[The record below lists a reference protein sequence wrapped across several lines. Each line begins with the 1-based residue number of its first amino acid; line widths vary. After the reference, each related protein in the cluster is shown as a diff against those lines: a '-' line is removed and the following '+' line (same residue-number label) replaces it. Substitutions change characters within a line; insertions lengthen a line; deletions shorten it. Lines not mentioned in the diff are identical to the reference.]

1 MAHPEEPTLPEDTG
15 QRKNKNMEEL
25 MKMIVRRTALAVCT
39 LVLAVILPTAA
50 SAACTGFDDLPE
62 TADCYESVMYLAEH
76 EITQGTG
83 NGYFSPDAP
92 VTVRQWAMMLCR
104 AYDVKVEG
112 NSWSDLSQSAV
123 EQSYR
128 KGWLN
133 ETALSAPN
141 IQLCRGALL
150 KSAFAAAKIPVYDS
164 VLYAGG
170 VSLPDYENC
179 IRIGKELQLC
189 GEANT
194 ANEIVTRRDAAMLLH
209 AILTR
214 AFTVEAPPAPVA
226 LVNAAGVNI
235 NDYLVALRQ
244 VPEPML
250 AAFNAAGWTY
260 RIDFDYISELSK
272 QLNMSCIGATNYS
285 QKTIY
290 ISEASATLHE
300 FGHFL
305 DWTLG
310 FPAEHEQLFR
320 AEAAAAPL
328 RNYAKTNAR
337 EYFADCFAYCII
349 HGNDS
354 EMMESLRKN
363 APQTCTYFEE
373 LEKTVGADAFV
384 PNDIANIF

>member
-1 MAHPEEPTLPEDTG
+1 MAHPEEPTLPEDTE

-25 MKMIVRRTALAVCT
+25 MKMIVRRTVLAVCI
-39 LVLAVILPTAA
+39 LVLALILPAAA
-50 SAACTGFDDLPE
+50 SAACTGFDDVPE

-83 NGYFSPDAP
+83 NGCFSPDAP
-92 VTVRQWAMMLCR
+92 VTTSQWAVMLCR
-104 AYDVKVEG
+104 AYGVETKG
-112 NSWSDLSQSAV
+112 NSWSELSQSAV

-128 KGWLN
+128 NGWLN

-141 IQLCRGALL
+141 IQLCRGSLL

-170 VSLPDYENC
+170 VSLPDHENC
-179 IRIGKELQLC
+179 IRIGKKLQLC
-189 GEANT
+189 GEEDD

-214 AFTVEAPPAPVA
+214 AFAVTAPAALVT

-235 NDYLVALRQ
+235 NDYLLALRQ

-250 AAFNAAGWTY
+250 AAFEVAGWTY
-260 RIDFDYISELSK
+260 RIDFNYISELSK
-272 QLNMSCIGATNYS
+272 QLNMSCIGATSYG

-305 DWTLG
+305 DWMLG

-328 RNYAKTNAR
+328 RDYAKTNAR
-337 EYFADCFAYCII
+337 EYFADCFAYWVKYA
-349 HGNDS
+349 GNTNAIS
-354 EMMESLRKN
+354 LLQECAPMTYRYMEKIM
-363 APQTCTYFEE
+363 
-373 LEKTVGADAFV
+373 G
-384 PNDIANIF
+384 IAN

>member
-1 MAHPEEPTLPEDTG
+1 
-15 QRKNKNMEEL
+15 

-39 LVLAVILPTAA
+39 LVLAVTLSTAA
-50 SAACTGFDDLPE
+50 SAACTGFDDVLE
-62 TADCYESVMYLAEH
+62 SADCYESVIYLAKC
-76 EITQGTG
+76 EIAAGTG
-83 NGYFSPDAP
+83 NDCFSPEQLI
-92 VTVRQWAMMLCR
+92 TVEQWAVMLCR
-104 AYDVKVEG
+104 AYGAETIGDSWQDVGRSSVVE
-112 NSWSDLSQSAV
+112 A
-123 EQSYR
+123 YR
-128 KGWLN
+128 QGWLN

-170 VSLPDYENC
+170 VSLPDHENC

-214 AFTVEAPPAPVA
+214 AFTVTAPEAPVT

-235 NDYLVALRQ
+235 NDYLLALRQ

-250 AAFNAAGWTY
+250 AAFKVAGWTY

-320 AEAAAAPL
+320 AEAATAPL

-337 EYFADCFAYCII
+337 EYFADCFAYWVKYAENANAISLLQECAP
-349 HGNDS
+349 
-354 EMMESLRKN
+354 MTYRYMEDLMR
-363 APQTCTYFEE
+363 
-373 LEKTVGADAFV
+373 
-384 PNDIANIF
+384 IANRL

>member
-50 SAACTGFDDLPE
+50 SAACTGFDDVPE
-62 TADCYESVMYLAEH
+62 SADCYENVIYLAEC
-76 EITQGTG
+76 EIAAGTG
-83 NGYFSPDAP
+83 NDCFSPEQLI
-92 VTVRQWAMMLCR
+92 TVEQWAVMLCR
-104 AYDVKVEG
+104 AYGAETIGDSWQDVGRSSVVE
-112 NSWSDLSQSAV
+112 A
-123 EQSYR
+123 YR

-285 QKTIY
+285 RKTIY

-305 DWTLG
+305 DWTRG

-337 EYFADCFAYCII
+337 EYFADCFAYWVKYA
-349 HGNDS
+349 GNTNAIS
-354 EMMESLRKN
+354 LLQECTPMTYRYMEDLMR
-363 APQTCTYFEE
+363 
-373 LEKTVGADAFV
+373 
-384 PNDIANIF
+384 IAN

>member
-25 MKMIVRRTALAVCT
+25 MKTIVRRTALAVCI
-39 LVLAVILPTAA
+39 LVLALILPIAA
-50 SAACTGFDDLPE
+50 SAACAGFDDVPE
-62 TADCYESVMYLAEH
+62 TANCYESVMYLAEC
-76 EITQGTG
+76 EIADGTG
-83 NGYFSPDAP
+83 NDCFSPEQLI
-92 VTVRQWAMMLCR
+92 TVEQWAVMLCR
-104 AYDVKVEG
+104 AYGVETIGDSWQDVGRSSVVK
-112 NSWSDLSQSAV
+112 A
-123 EQSYR
+123 YR
-128 KGWLN
+128 QGWLN

-150 KSAFAAAKIPVYDS
+150 KSAFATAKIPVYDS

-170 VSLPDYENC
+170 VSLPDHENC

-189 GEANT
+189 GEEDD

-214 AFTVEAPPAPVA
+214 AFAVTAPAAPVT

-235 NDYLVALRQ
+235 NDYLLALRQ
-244 VPEPML
+244 VPEPVL

-290 ISEASATLHE
+290 LSEASATLHE

-310 FPAEHEQLFR
+310 IPAEHEQLYL
-320 AEAAAAPL
+320 AEAQNSGL
-328 RNYAKTNAR
+328 RDYAKTNAR
-337 EYFADCFAYCII
+337 EYFADCFAYWVKYA
-349 HGNDS
+349 GNTNAIS
-354 EMMESLRKN
+354 LLQECTPMTYRYMEDLMR
-363 APQTCTYFEE
+363 
-373 LEKTVGADAFV
+373 
-384 PNDIANIF
+384 IANWL

>member
-1 MAHPEEPTLPEDTG
+1 
-15 QRKNKNMEEL
+15 
-25 MKMIVRRTALAVCT
+25 MKTIVRRTALAVCT
-39 LVLAVILPTAA
+39 LALALILPTAA
-50 SAACTGFDDLPE
+50 SAACAGFDDVPE
-62 TADCYESVMYLAEH
+62 SADCYESVMYLAEH

-83 NGYFSPDAP
+83 NGCFSPDAP

-112 NSWSDLSQSAV
+112 SSWSDLSQSAV
-123 EQSYR
+123 EQAYR

-150 KSAFAAAKIPVYDS
+150 KSAFATAKIPVYDS

-170 VSLPDYENC
+170 VSLPDHENC

-214 AFTVEAPPAPVA
+214 AFTVTAPEAPVT
-226 LVNAAGVNI
+226 LVNAAGVNV
-235 NDYLVALRQ
+235 NDFLLELRKL
-244 VPEPML
+244 PEQIL
-250 AAFNAAGWTY
+250 DAFNAAGWTY
-260 RIDFDYISELSK
+260 CIDFDYMGGLSK
-272 QLNMSCIGATNYS
+272 KLNMSCIGATNYS
-285 QKTIY
+285 QKAIY

-337 EYFADCFAYCII
+337 EYFADCFAYWVKYAENANAISLLQECAP
-349 HGNDS
+349 
-354 EMMESLRKN
+354 MTYRYMEDLMR
-363 APQTCTYFEE
+363 
-373 LEKTVGADAFV
+373 
-384 PNDIANIF
+384 IAN

>member
-1 MAHPEEPTLPEDTG
+1 M
-15 QRKNKNMEEL
+15 
-25 MKMIVRRTALAVCT
+25 
-39 LVLAVILPTAA
+39 
-50 SAACTGFDDLPE
+50 
-62 TADCYESVMYLAEH
+62 
-76 EITQGTG
+76 
-83 NGYFSPDAP
+83 
-92 VTVRQWAMMLCR
+92 
-104 AYDVKVEG
+104 
-112 NSWSDLSQSAV
+112 

-150 KSAFAAAKIPVYDS
+150 KSAFATAKIPVYDS

-170 VSLPDYENC
+170 VSLPDHENC

-189 GEANT
+189 GEEDD
-194 ANEIVTRRDAAMLLH
+194 ANEIVTRRDAAMLLR

-214 AFTVEAPPAPVA
+214 AFAVTAPAAPVT

-235 NDYLVALRQ
+235 NDYLLALRQ
-244 VPEPML
+244 VPEPVL
-250 AAFNAAGWTY
+250 ATFNAAGWTY
-260 RIDFDYISELSK
+260 RIDFDYISELSR

-328 RNYAKTNAR
+328 RNYAKTNVR
-337 EYFADCFAYCII
+337 EYFADCFAYWVKYAENANAISLLQECAP
-349 HGNDS
+349 
-354 EMMESLRKN
+354 MTFRYMEDLMR
-363 APQTCTYFEE
+363 
-373 LEKTVGADAFV
+373 
-384 PNDIANIF
+384 IAN

>member
-1 MAHPEEPTLPEDTG
+1 
-15 QRKNKNMEEL
+15 

-170 VSLPDYENC
+170 VSLPDHENC

-214 AFTVEAPPAPVA
+214 AFTVTAPEAPVT
-226 LVNAAGVNI
+226 LVNAAGVNV
-235 NDYLVALRQ
+235 NDFLLELRKL
-244 VPEPML
+244 PEQIL
-250 AAFNAAGWTY
+250 DAFNAAGWTY
-260 RIDFDYISELSK
+260 CIDFDYMGGLSK
-272 QLNMSCIGATNYS
+272 KLNMSCIGATNYS

-305 DWTLG
+305 DWMLG

-337 EYFADCFAYCII
+337 EYFADCFDYCII

-354 EMMESLRKN
+354 KMMEILRKN

-373 LEKTVGADAFV
+373 LKKD
-384 PNDIANIF
+384 NWSR

>member
-1 MAHPEEPTLPEDTG
+1 
-15 QRKNKNMEEL
+15 
-25 MKMIVRRTALAVCT
+25 MKMIVRRTSLVVCT
-39 LVLAVILPTAA
+39 LVLALILPTAA
-50 SAACTGFDDLPE
+50 FAAYTGFDDVPE

-83 NGYFSPDAP
+83 NGCFSPDAP
-92 VTVRQWAMMLCR
+92 VTVRQWAVMLCR
-104 AYDVKVEG
+104 AYEVKVEG
-112 NSWSDLSQSAV
+112 SSWGDLSQSAV

-128 KGWLN
+128 RGWLN
-133 ETALSAPN
+133 ETALSEPN
-141 IQLCRGALL
+141 TQLCRGALL
-150 KSAFAAAKIPVYDS
+150 KSAFAAAKIPVYDGA
-164 VLYAGG
+164 LYVGG
-170 VSLPDYENC
+170 VSQSDYENC

-250 AAFNAAGWTY
+250 AAFNVAGWTY
-260 RIDFDYISELSK
+260 RVDFDYISELSK

-285 QKTIY
+285 QKTLY
-290 ISEASATLHE
+290 IAEASATLHE

-305 DWTLG
+305 DWTRG

-328 RNYAKTNAR
+328 RDYAKTNAR
-337 EYFADCFAYCII
+337 EYFADCFAYWVKYAENANAISLLQECAP
-349 HGNDS
+349 
-354 EMMESLRKN
+354 MTYRYMEDLMR
-363 APQTCTYFEE
+363 
-373 LEKTVGADAFV
+373 
-384 PNDIANIF
+384 IANRL

>member
-1 MAHPEEPTLPEDTG
+1 
-15 QRKNKNMEEL
+15 

-39 LVLAVILPTAA
+39 LVLALILPTTA
-50 SAACTGFDDLPE
+50 SAACTGFDDVPE
-62 TADCYESVMYLAEH
+62 SADCYESVMYLAEH

-83 NGYFSPDAP
+83 NGCFSPDAP

-133 ETALSAPN
+133 ETALSALRSPM
-141 IQLCRGALL
+141 CRSVLVE
-150 KSAFAAAKIPVYDS
+150 SAFAAADVPVYDYT
-164 VLYAGG
+164 LYEGGTSLSTADNILRAG
-170 VSLPDYENC
+170 
-179 IRIGKELQLC
+179 RELGLC
-189 GEANT
+189 SDDADTNALVTRGEA
-194 ANEIVTRRDAAMLLH
+194 AIILH
-209 AILTR
+209 AVLTQSFR
-214 AFTVEAPPAPVA
+214 IEEPPVPVT
-226 LVNAAGVNI
+226 LVNAAGVNV
-235 NDYLVALRQ
+235 NDFLLELRK
-244 VPEPML
+244 VPEQIL
-250 AAFNAAGWTY
+250 DAFNATGWTY
-260 RIDFDYISELSK
+260 CIDFDYMSGLSK
-272 QLNMSCIGATNYS
+272 KLNMSCIGATNYS
-285 QKTIY
+285 RKTIY

-337 EYFADCFAYCII
+337 EYFADCFAYWVKYA
-349 HGNDS
+349 GNTNAIS
-354 EMMESLRKN
+354 LLQECAPMTYRYMEDLMR
-363 APQTCTYFEE
+363 
-373 LEKTVGADAFV
+373 
-384 PNDIANIF
+384 IAN

>member
-1 MAHPEEPTLPEDTG
+1 
-15 QRKNKNMEEL
+15 

-39 LVLAVILPTAA
+39 VVLAVILPTAA

-170 VSLPDYENC
+170 VSLPDHENC

-226 LVNAAGVNI
+226 LVNAAGVNL

-244 VPEPML
+244 D
-250 AAFNAAGWTY
+250 A
-260 RIDFDYISELSK
+260 
-272 QLNMSCIGATNYS
+272 
-285 QKTIY
+285 
-290 ISEASATLHE
+290 
-300 FGHFL
+300 
-305 DWTLG
+305 
-310 FPAEHEQLFR
+310 
-320 AEAAAAPL
+320 
-328 RNYAKTNAR
+328 
-337 EYFADCFAYCII
+337 
-349 HGNDS
+349 
-354 EMMESLRKN
+354 
-363 APQTCTYFEE
+363 
-373 LEKTVGADAFV
+373 GADACRLQRRWL
-384 PNDIANIF
+384 DIPYRLRLHQRTQQATEHELHWSHQLQPENPLHLGGQRDAPRIWTFSRLDAGIPRRV

>member
-1 MAHPEEPTLPEDTG
+1 
-15 QRKNKNMEEL
+15 

-39 LVLAVILPTAA
+39 LVLSLILPTAA
-50 SAACTGFDDLPE
+50 SAACAGFDDVPE
-62 TADCYESVMYLAEH
+62 SADCYESVIYLAEC
-76 EITQGTG
+76 EIAAGTG
-83 NGYFSPDAP
+83 NDCFSPEQLI
-92 VTVRQWAMMLCR
+92 TVEQWAVMLCR
-104 AYDVKVEG
+104 AYGAETIGDSWQDVGRSSVVE
-112 NSWSDLSQSAV
+112 A
-123 EQSYR
+123 YR
-128 KGWLN
+128 QGWLN
-133 ETALSAPN
+133 ETALSTPN

-235 NDYLVALRQ
+235 NDYLLALRQ
-244 VPEPML
+244 VPEPVL
-250 AAFNAAGWTY
+250 ATFNAAGWTY

-310 FPAEHEQLFR
+310 FPAEHEQLYL
-320 AEAAAAPL
+320 AEAQNSGL

-337 EYFADCFAYCII
+337 EYFADSFAYWIAYS
-349 HGNDS
+349 GS
-354 EMMESLRKN
+354 EKRMEIFRN
-363 APQTCTYFEE
+363 AAPQTWAYFEA
-373 LEKTVGADAFV
+373 LEKK
-384 PNDIANIF
+384 NWRS